1 MLRHRLL
8 YGGTQTM
15 YSDTKKLLYN
25 YDDLNVTVC
34 KIKFIME
41 IPVTQM
47 AILFNIKHMG
57 TFTVL

>member
-1 MLRHRLL
+1 
-8 YGGTQTM
+8 M

-41 IPVTQM
+41 RPVTQM
-47 AILFNIKHMG
+47 AILFTIKHMG